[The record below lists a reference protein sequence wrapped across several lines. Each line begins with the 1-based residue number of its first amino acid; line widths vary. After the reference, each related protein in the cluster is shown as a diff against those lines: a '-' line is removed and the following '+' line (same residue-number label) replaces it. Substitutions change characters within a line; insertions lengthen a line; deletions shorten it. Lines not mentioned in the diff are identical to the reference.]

1 MDKEHHLKHLVKEL
15 VIIIFSV
22 IVAVILVKTGA
33 IHQLIS
39 SVQGFGL

>member
-1 MDKEHHLKHLVKEL
+1 MDKEHHLKHL